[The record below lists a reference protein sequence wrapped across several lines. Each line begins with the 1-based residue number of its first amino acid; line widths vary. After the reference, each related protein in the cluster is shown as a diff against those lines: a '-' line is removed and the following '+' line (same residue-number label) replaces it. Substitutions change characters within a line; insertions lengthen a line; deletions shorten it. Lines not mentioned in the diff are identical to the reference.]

1 MENLIDMVSV
11 LFFKFKIFVVN
22 GLTLRHAVTES
33 ETPGSLAAEGR
44 GHTHTRKAVR
54 GGGGGGVVLA
64 TDDCMSQRSP
74 TVEGE
79 REVAI
84 GR

>member
-11 LFFKFKIFVVN
+11 LSSNSKSSWST
-22 GLTLRHAVTES
+22 LTLRHAVTES

-44 GHTHTRKAVR
+44 GHTHSKGR
-54 GGGGGGVVLA
+54 GRRGGGVVLA